1 MLRKTYIALR
11 RAGWLVSPLIEGEI
25 GNIRFIGLDWATVP
39 FKSPYTTTQATS
51 DLDNFDLRQRLY
63 VHSETAEQ
71 LEFSLPIEIDD
82 TLLAAV
88 IGDVGVIQTILRRSD
103 LSILLVFLEPADES
117 DSA

>member
-1 MLRKTYIALR
+1 M
-11 RAGWLVSPLIEGEI
+11 
-25 GNIRFIGLDWATVP
+25 P

-82 TLLAAV
+82 TLPLATV
-88 IGDVGVIQTILRRSD
+88 IGDVRCYPD
-103 LSILLVFLEPADES
+103 
-117 DSA
+117 DSATK